1 MAVGVKMR
9 KGNRVIHVEE
19 GRVNSFLAQG
29 YDQVNENGEIVKRAT
44 GGRTVNIAEYNAVV
58 EELEALKASGV
69 KKLTAEIEALKK
81 ENATLKGKV
90 TKLEK
95 EAK

>member
-1 MAVGVKMR
+1 MR
-9 KGNRVIHVEE
+9 KGNRVIHVNE

-29 YDQVNENGEIVKRAT
+29 YDQINEKGEIVKRAT

-58 EELEALKASGV
+58 EELEALK
-69 KKLTAEIEALKK
+69 K
-81 ENATLKGKV
+81 ENATLKAKI

>member
-9 KGNRVIHVEE
+9 KGNKVIHVDE

-29 YDQVNENGEIVKRAT
+29 YDQINERGEIVKRAT

-58 EELEALKASGV
+58 EELEALK
-69 KKLTAEIEALKK
+69 K
-81 ENATLKGKV
+81 ENAVLKAKIV
-90 TKLEK
+90 KLEK
-95 EAK
+95 GAKK

>member
-9 KGNRVIHVEE
+9 KGNRVIHVNE

-29 YDQVNENGEIVKRAT
+29 YDQINEKGEIVKRAT

-58 EELEALKASGV
+58 EELEALK
-69 KKLTAEIEALKK
+69 K
-81 ENATLKGKV
+81 ENATLKAKI

>member
-1 MAVGVKMR
+1 MAVGVKMH
-9 KGNRVIHVEE
+9 KGNRIIHVEE

-29 YDQVNENGEIVKRAT
+29 YDQVNEKGEIVKRAT

-58 EELEALKASGV
+58 EELEKLKAGGV
-69 KKLTAEIEALKK
+69 NELKAEIEALKK

-95 EAK
+95 EVK

>member
-9 KGNRVIHVEE
+9 KGNKVIHVDE

-29 YDQVNENGEIVKRAT
+29 YDQINERGEIVKRAT

-58 EELEALKASGV
+58 E
-69 KKLTAEIEALKK
+69 KLEALKK
-81 ENATLKGKV
+81 ENAVLKAKIV
-90 TKLEK
+90 KLEK
-95 EAK
+95 GAKK

>member
-58 EELEALKASGV
+58 KELEELKAGGVDKLK
-69 KKLTAEIEALKK
+69 AEIEALKK
-81 ENATLKGKV
+81 ENTTLKGKI

-95 EAK
+95 EVK

>member
-29 YDQVNENGEIVKRAT
+29 YDQINEDGRVVKRAT
-44 GGRTVNIAEYNAVV
+44 GGRTVNIAEYNMVV
-58 EELEALKASGV
+58 EKLEALK
-69 KKLTAEIEALKK
+69 E
-81 ENATLKGKV
+81 ENATLKAKIA
-90 TKLEK
+90 KLEK
-95 EAK
+95 GAKK

>member
-9 KGNRVIHVEE
+9 KGNRIIHVEE

-29 YDQVNENGEIVKRAT
+29 YDQINEDGKVTKRAT

-58 EELEALKASGV
+58 AELEELKSGGV
-69 KKLTAEIEALKK
+69 EKLTAEIEALKK
-81 ENATLKGKV
+81 ENATLKGKI

-95 EAK
+95 EVK

>member
-1 MAVGVKMR
+1 MR

-29 YDQVNENGEIVKRAT
+29 YDQVNEKGEIIKRAT
-44 GGRTVNIAEYNAVV
+44 GGRTVNIAEYNMVV
-58 EELEALKASGV
+58 EEL
-69 KKLTAEIEALKK
+69 EALKK
-81 ENATLKGKV
+81 ENATLKAKI

-95 EAK
+95 GTKK

>member
-29 YDQVNENGEIVKRAT
+29 YDQVNEKGEIVKRAT
-44 GGRTVNIAEYNAVV
+44 GGRTVNIAEYNMVV
-58 EELEALKASGV
+58 EEL
-69 KKLTAEIEALKK
+69 EALKK
-81 ENATLKGKV
+81 ENATLKAKI

-95 EAK
+95 GAKK

>member
-9 KGNRVIHVEE
+9 KGNKVIHVEE
-19 GRVNSFLAQG
+19 SRVNSFLAQG
-29 YDQVNENGEIVKRAT
+29 YDQVNERGEIVKRAT

-58 EELEALKASGV
+58 EELEALK
-69 KKLTAEIEALKK
+69 K
-81 ENATLKGKV
+81 ENAALKAKI

-95 EAK
+95 GAKK

>member
-58 EELEALKASGV
+58 KELEELKAGGVDKLK
-69 KKLTAEIEALKK
+69 AEIEALKK
-81 ENATLKGKV
+81 ENTTLKGKV

>member
-1 MAVGVKMR
+1 MR
-9 KGNRVIHVEE
+9 KGNRVIHVNE
-19 GRVNSFLAQG
+19 GRVKSFLAQG
-29 YDQVNENGEIVKRAT
+29 YDQINEKGEIVKRAT

-58 EELEALKASGV
+58 EELEALKANGV
-69 KKLTAEIEALKK
+69 KELTAEIEALKK
-81 ENATLKGKV
+81 ENATLKAKI

>member
-9 KGNRVIHVEE
+9 KGNKVIHVEAS
-19 GRVNSFLAQG
+19 RVDSFLAQG
-29 YDQVNENGEIVKRAT
+29 YDQVNEKGEIIRRAT

-58 EELEALKASGV
+58 EELETLKAT
-69 KKLTAEIEALKK
+69 KIKELTAEIEALKK
-81 ENATLKGKV
+81 ENAALKGKI

-95 EAK
+95 GMK

>member
-29 YDQVNENGEIVKRAT
+29 YDQVSESGEIVKRAT

-58 EELEALKASGV
+58 KELEELKAGGVDKLK
-69 KKLTAEIEALKK
+69 AEIEALKK
-81 ENATLKGKV
+81 ENTTLKGKI

-95 EAK
+95 EVK